1 MTSPSQPDEADEAGD
16 AVHAPDGGDARGGD
30 GDDRRI
36 EVELADADNDADNDA
51 SDDEVA
57 AIVAAVEVVW
67 PRPPAAVPVDRAP
80 RWRFSGR
87 WWSKPVPLRRSR
99 PW

>member
-1 MTSPSQPDEADEAGD
+1 MGEADAG
-16 AVHAPDGGDARGGD
+16 APDVLSGGEPSD
-30 GDDRRI
+30 
-36 EVELADADNDADNDA
+36 EEL
-51 SDDEVA
+51 A
-57 AIVAAVEVVW
+57 AIVAAVEVTW
-67 PRPPAAVPVDRAP
+67 PRPVAGGPPDESP

>member
-1 MTSPSQPDEADEAGD
+1 MSAATDPSEE
-16 AVHAPDGGDARGGD
+16 
-30 GDDRRI
+30 
-36 EVELADADNDADNDA
+36 EL
-51 SDDEVA
+51 A
-57 AIVAAVEVVW
+57 AIVAAIEVVW
-67 PRPPAAVPVDRAP
+67 PRPAMPAAPAGLP

>member
-1 MTSPSQPDEADEAGD
+1 VS
-16 AVHAPDGGDARGGD
+16 GGDVDPAAITVVRG
-30 GDDRRI
+30 RPTP
-36 EVELADADNDADNDA
+36 EELAA
-51 SDDEVA
+51 V
-57 AIVAAVEVVW
+57 VAAVEAVW
-67 PRPPAAVPVDRAP
+67 PRRSAVLSADEPS